1 MRGFTG
7 SFGVCFFL
15 MRPPPPQKKEEEKK
29 ENRDLFLT
37 EEVLE
42 FINHFGSGS
51 TVNLADVY
59 VSF

>member
-1 MRGFTG
+1 
-7 SFGVCFFL
+7 
-15 MRPPPPQKKEEEKK
+15 MRPPSPQKKEKEKK

-42 FINHFGSGS
+42 FTNHFGSGS

>member
-1 MRGFTG
+1 
-7 SFGVCFFL
+7 
-15 MRPPPPQKKEEEKK
+15 MRPPPPQKKEKEKK